1 MGIFSFS
8 KDAGEKT
15 PGVSDEVKEKFMT
28 DTIKKFNLPIEN
40 LKIDVLGEK
49 ASIWGTV
56 KEQAVKEKIILGAG
70 NMVGI
75 SQVEDHIILEKNEAR
90 TVAVESKFYTVKKGD
105 SLSKISKEM
114 YGDPMQYHKIFEAN
128 KPMLKDPD
136 LIYPGQVLR
145 IP

>member
-90 TVAVESKFYTVKKGD
+90 TVVVESKFYTVKKGD